1 MGLEGIVGNAFTD
14 IIRAQVGQF
23 TKAGR
28 IFTASRR
35 LFNTAANRMIA
46 NAIKNPKD
54 LELLISLRKYTT
66 FSKATAAILAKL
78 GGSIF
83 LDSEEEIRTPVVE
96 DDQVSSLLE
105 EGEGADD
112 GANTTSCNASSR
124 HATSSGAKRKH

>member
-1 MGLEGIVGNAFTD
+1 
-14 IIRAQVGQF
+14 
-23 TKAGR
+23 
-28 IFTASRR
+28 
-35 LFNTAANRMIA
+35 MIA

-54 LELLISLRKYTT
+54 LELLVSLRKYTT

-96 DDQVSSLLE
+96 DQVSSLLK

-112 GANTTSCNASSR
+112 GAEVVQLASAPVENTAPLVVPSVNPNLLAKAPTGVVSLQ
-124 HATSSGAKRKH
+124 SGLTPTESAFLREDEKILKLRERGLA